1 MTIPDFHIALGQEPA
16 LFTEWVA
23 TLRLVGLVEEV
34 DETDSLAG
42 CMVELGTDLLAH
54 GGPEGGVSVI
64 GRAVDT
70 DTHTPVW
77 RRNGGR
83 EGGEMAR
90 AAALIARENKIA
102 LTERRGGQRGS
113 ASGSGGG
120 DEDACVLL
128 YDLSKGHRTGSP
140 CGGSRSGRGPHGVAH
155 RAPW

>member
-23 TLRLVGLVEEV
+23 TLRLAGPVEEV

-42 CMVELGTDLLAH
+42 RMVELGTDLLAH

-102 LTERRGGQRGS
+102 LTE
-113 ASGSGGG
+113 
-120 DEDACVLL
+120 
-128 YDLSKGHRTGSP
+128 
-140 CGGSRSGRGPHGVAH
+140 
-155 RAPW
+155 